1 MVHLPGY
8 WSVGRAFVSGG
19 RDPSVACVSGCGY
32 CNLLAGHPP
41 STAFVQGHGSLAIW
55 HCVWRWFC
63 QQAPGRYPGS
73 TGVPNEDTG
82 ARLRD
87 RFSSLQSAYGW
98 SPSMDPSVGYRWVA
112 STDIHSVLS
121 SCHARYL
128 FTSYSNACLCC
139 GPCPIVPTFMAV
151 HLLWLCTWHV
161 Q

>member
-1 MVHLPGY
+1 MVTAPHWNAFPPPGQWNSLRGAINWHLWALLWSQDVVHLPGY

-98 SPSMDPSVGYRWVA
+98 SPFGGLPMGCKHRH
-112 STDIHSVLS
+112 TQCIEFLS
-121 SCHARYL
+121 CKILVY
-128 FTSYSNACLCC
+128 
-139 GPCPIVPTFMAV
+139 
-151 HLLWLCTWHV
+151 
-161 Q
+161 